1 MPNLSA
7 DLLAAA
13 QFAAHQHRRQKRKGA
28 DRAPYVNHVLQVA
41 DILAR
46 VGKVDDRDV
55 LLAAIL
61 HDTIEDTG
69 TTRAELARR
78 FGRKVASLVEEVSD
92 DKSLP
97 KQKRKQLQIE
107 HAPHLSRGA
116 KLVKLGDKI
125 SNVAEVGAAPAKGW
139 SHERRRRYVEWSRS
153 VIAGCRGVNAA
164 LEREFDRV
172 ARRALQQIAKT

>member
-1 MPNLSA
+1 MPKIVA

-13 QFAAHQHRRQKRKGA
+13 QFAAHQHRKQKRKGA
-28 DRAPYVNHVLQVA
+28 DRVPYVNHVLQVA

-69 TTRAELARR
+69 TKRAELARR

-97 KQKRKQLQIE
+97 KQERKRLQIE

-125 SNVAEVGAAPAKGW
+125 SNVAEVGAAPARGW
-139 SHERRRRYVEWSRS
+139 SRERRRRYVEWSRS
-153 VIAGCRGVNAA
+153 VVAGCRGVNVA